1 LIEYVGVKRAKVEA
15 GAQDPGSP
23 AFTMVV
29 GDINAAV
36 ERWLKAGGSVATTG
50 GKPILRA
57 NGAGNV
63 FVRDVNGF
71 MWELI
76 QAAQAR

>member
-1 LIEYVGVKRAKVEA
+1 
-15 GAQDPGSP
+15 
-23 AFTMVV
+23 VV
-29 GDINAAV
+29 
-36 ERWLKAGGSVATTG
+36 STG
-50 GKPILRA
+50 GKPVVRA

-76 QAAQAR
+76 QSAAQ